1 MNRAKLQVAV
11 RGVLA
16 VGLLVLAAGIAQA
29 CPNCKEALSANG
41 GGGDLVR
48 GYFYSI
54 LFMMGMPFT
63 ILGAFSFSMYRAV
76 KKAQAAPSIPT
87 ATAADEATVGPT
99 ADTPPSGS
107 AS

>member
-1 MNRAKLQVAV
+1 MNKSRLLSLLP
-11 RGVLA
+11 GVLA
-16 VGLLVLAAGIAQA
+16 CAVALLAASVVQA
-29 CPNCKEALSANG
+29 CPNCKEALAANSE

-76 KKAQAAPSIPT
+76 KKAQAA
-87 ATAADEATVGPT
+87 ADQPAGSES
-99 ADTPPSGS
+99 DTGGS
-107 AS
+107 ESETGV